1 MSQDLLHE
9 FGSFHA
15 PPKPAQQPQPSRPPP
30 PADSSFSRQ
39 NPDRNQGNG
48 NYGGNQRQ
56 VPRHGYSAS
65 VSHSSSQ
72 SQQQSSFGYGHRHS
86 PSATTFDD
94 LLGIMDTGLKST
106 KFPPSQPPPPPL
118 IAVPSAPEKRRS
130 QTLNGGVRPSFGHV
144 RNNSRGNSVGGG
156 GAYDPYASGLLDV
169 GAQRGTKTSE
179 LYAGFDDFAPPVQ
192 KRGHK
197 QTLSLVDIDDL
208 APATAKIE
216 PLKPTSVSGSRPG
229 TAASNRPSTAVSNG
243 NGFQNGGAVLATPG
257 PTTAAEDD
265 DDDFGDFVTSP
276 SRTPQP
282 PTGFQAPP
290 QLVQPMQGRRGSLG
304 ARRPSLTP
312 LKPATNL
319 GTLLEAFEPSRTP
332 SPMTFEFPARS
343 PAKTPQPIPTSVGAY
358 QQQQGYSHSRSNSAH
373 QPPSNSSHSR
383 SISLQPFSSAAVSKP
398 STPAGQQQFPP
409 VFQLLQTLTPLFLL
423 PQVHL
428 LEQLKGLP
436 FPVRQRVLSHPKTK
450 AFLESVCELGR
461 VAGRIIAGR
470 RRRGG
475 VSNGGGKGMG
485 GLKLKGGAEAGSDAQ
500 KEEREVRECIRIW
513 KEGLGRLK
521 AAMGEQVPE
530 LEDQQLH
537 GTTQG
542 TGTGRCGLCGLGQG
556 ESLPGLKERL
566 GTDSGVLEGV
576 KILEMRGWDQGKGQG
591 DQGDENIIDKE
602 EHLYSEL

>member
-1 MSQDLLHE
+1 
-9 FGSFHA
+9 
-15 PPKPAQQPQPSRPPP
+15 
-30 PADSSFSRQ
+30 
-39 NPDRNQGNG
+39 
-48 NYGGNQRQ
+48 
-56 VPRHGYSAS
+56 
-65 VSHSSSQ
+65 
-72 SQQQSSFGYGHRHS
+72 
-86 PSATTFDD
+86 
-94 LLGIMDTGLKST
+94 MDTGLKST
-106 KFPPSQPPPPPL
+106 KFPPSEPPPPPL

-144 RNNSRGNSVGGG
+144 RHNSRGNSVGGG

-208 APATAKIE
+208 TPATAKIE
-216 PLKPTSVSGSRPG
+216 PLKPMSVGGSRPG
-229 TAASNRPSTAVSNG
+229 TAASNRPSTATSNG
-243 NGFQNGGAVLATPG
+243 NGYQNGGAMLATPG
-257 PTTAAEDD
+257 PTTAVEDD

-276 SRTPQP
+276 ARTPQP

-343 PAKTPQPIPTSVGAY
+343 PAKTPQPIPTPPPSSVGAY
-358 QQQQGYSHSRSNSAH
+358 QPQQGYSHNRSISSH
-373 QPPSNSSHSR
+373 QTPATSTHSR
-383 SISLQPFSSAAVSKP
+383 SISLQPFSTAPKP
-398 STPAGQQQFPP
+398 VIPAGQQQQFPP

-450 AFLESVCELGR
+450 SFLESVCEIGR

-470 RRRGG
+470 KRRSGTA
-475 VSNGGGKGMG
+475 VNGGSKGMG
-485 GLKLKGGAEAGSDAQ
+485 GLKLKGGAEDAQ
-500 KEEREVRECIRIW
+500 REEREVRECIRIW

-537 GTTQG
+537 GNTQN
-542 TGTGRCGLCGLGQG
+542 RCGLCGLGQG

-566 GTDSGVLEGV
+566 GTGWWDMAWGGH
-576 KILEMRGWDQGKGQG
+576 RGCKAFWDKHGAEVGKR
-591 DQGDENIIDKE
+591 K
-602 EHLYSEL
+602 Y